1 MVATNE
7 KADTWSLIE
16 PQLLMRVFRY
26 LETDMRSLILAS
38 IVCKQWRAV
47 FISFKKEMIQIDLSS
62 LGSLCSDDIFQSLT
76 VSFSSGGT
84 NNFLSFLVFSLLL
97 IICG

>member
-7 KADTWSLIE
+7 EAETWSLIE
-16 PQLLMRVFRY
+16 PQLLMRVFSF
-26 LETDMRSLILAS
+26 LETDMRSLVLAS
-38 IVCKQWRAV
+38 IICKQWRAV

-76 VSFSSGGT
+76 VSFFSGGLI
-84 NNFLSFLVFSLLL
+84 NFLVLLFSSTIL
-97 IICG
+97 